1 MMIVRQMQMQDVA
14 SVAELEKICFHD
26 PWSADSIASELDNP
40 LSCWLV
46 AIDDQRVIGYVGS
59 QTVLDGSDMMNIAV
73 SPDYRRKGVAESLI
87 SALIC
92 ALKKRDSRCL
102 ILEVRVSNRPAIGL
116 YEKLGFLQIGC
127 RRNYYRNPKEDAL
140 ILRKEWSL

>member
-14 SVAELEKICFHD
+14 YVAELEEICFHD
-26 PWSADSIASELDNP
+26 PWSADSIASELENP

-73 SPDYRRKGVAESLI
+73 APDYRRRGVAESLI

-102 ILEVRVSNRPAIGL
+102 ILEVRVSNQPAIGL